1 MAKGKEIQQ
10 KRLTFKE
17 AVEATPDVSTG
28 YREGIEA
35 FGEYKAKIKVPDSKK
50 IDGSL
55 DIDAMTAKLYPDSNR
70 WDYAICYD
78 GEVFYIEVHSA
89 TTSEVSKMIQKLQW
103 LKSWLI
109 KKAPEINKLTTTTR
123 QPYYWVQS
131 SGCNI
136 PKHMPQYKKIV
147 QNKIRPMPI
156 WDYNIIGKKQN
167 K

>member
-1 MAKGKEIQQ
+1 MTKEKGKQQ
-10 KRLTFKE
+10 KKLTFEE
-17 AVEATPDVSTG
+17 AVKATPDVSTG

-50 IDGSL
+50 INGSL
-55 DIDAMTAKLYPDSNR
+55 DIDAMTVKLYPDSNR

-89 TTSEVSKMIQKLQW
+89 ITSEVSKMIKKLQW
-103 LKSWLI
+103 LKSWLAT
-109 KKAPEINKLTTTTR
+109 KAPEINKLTAKTR

-136 PKHMPQYKKIV
+136 PKRMPQYKRSYKTKYF
-147 QNKIRPMPI
+147 QCQ
-156 WDYNIIGKKQN
+156 YGIIALFVKKQN